1 MKNTPIAL
9 CFLALALCAACG
21 GANIPSHS
29 GGALMPPTSF
39 GVYNASD
46 WYEPRPVAGRPG
58 MLALKD
64 GTVIAAPPNMQPQ
77 TSSTSCPNPHWQGN
91 APPSCT
97 NSGPFR
103 RVYAQPTE
111 NGISGY
117 IYLPKDGQPKMPK
130 GVGSK
135 NNPNGDTGYIYMS
148 AYTSVGASNIF
159 EVGVFFQ
166 AQSDNYAMYASGKA
180 IKWAGIKGSPGM
192 LVYKKAVFPPGAFLA
207 AAMWPCDYQC
217 GYYYPPSKG
226 TCPTPCMI
234 ASISMSGISE
244 PYGYIEEPAPGWVW
258 NCCEFAKMTTIA
270 QTPGKMTFSDGSY
283 FGKVQWQPSGS
294 GTSWRMQYCND
305 LTEGNCWG
313 EKVSPFGGGGLQSWP
328 NDSNII
334 VVTDRQAEVNETDA
348 INLCASTCSKE
359 KQ

>member
-9 CFLALALCAACG
+9 CFLALALCAAGG

-135 NNPNGDTGYIYMS
+135 NNPNGDTGYIYMLS
-148 AYTSVGASNIF
+148 LTRVSGHQTISRSVSFSKRKATTTLCTLR
-159 EVGVFFQ
+159 
-166 AQSDNYAMYASGKA
+166 GKLLN
-180 IKWAGIKGSPGM
+180 GQV
-192 LVYKKAVFPPGAFLA
+192 LKAVLGCSSTKRRCSRQVHFL
-207 AAMWPCDYQC
+207 PRRC
-217 GYYYPPSKG
+217 GR
-226 TCPTPCMI
+226 
-234 ASISMSGISE
+234 A
-244 PYGYIEEPAPGWVW
+244 
-258 NCCEFAKMTTIA
+258 TINA
-270 QTPGKMTFSDGSY
+270 
-283 FGKVQWQPSGS
+283 
-294 GTSWRMQYCND
+294 
-305 LTEGNCWG
+305 
-313 EKVSPFGGGGLQSWP
+313 
-328 NDSNII
+328 
-334 VVTDRQAEVNETDA
+334 VTITRHQ
-348 INLCASTCSKE
+348 KE
-359 KQ
+359 RVLHLA